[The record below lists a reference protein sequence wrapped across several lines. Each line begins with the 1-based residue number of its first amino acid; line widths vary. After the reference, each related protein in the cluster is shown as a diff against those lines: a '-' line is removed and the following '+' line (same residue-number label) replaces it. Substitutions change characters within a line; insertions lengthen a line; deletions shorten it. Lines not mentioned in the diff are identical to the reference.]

1 MPKNLGRE
9 ATIMK
14 LTKSSLEGQAV
25 PPPSRQAKLPEYD
38 YIFREGEG
46 KGKRTGYLFRLIKHD
61 WWRHIYATLVY
72 FIQALPVWLMPLVV
86 SDVIDLITLK
96 PEGYITRIWID
107 AALFFGSV
115 MLNVPTTMWRCSII
129 DKMMRR
135 STAALRSS
143 VIRKLQRLA
152 ITYHKEMESGV
163 IQSKLLR
170 DIDNAGAYYGTFN
183 QGLVP
188 TVINVIVSVV
198 IALYKNPWVAL
209 FFLCVVPFNVLYIMI
224 FRKTMRVRH
233 REFRKK
239 NEEMSTKMTTLL
251 TMLPLS
257 KAHGLEAREGEDVQ
271 RHIQSVMTAGLKL
284 DGTHA
289 IFGSLMYV
297 VRNVLGGLCLFFC
310 VLLAVIGRITAGE
323 VALFYSLFG
332 SINTYIANIVGV
344 YPQFVAGKDAVNS
357 LFEII
362 NAEDIESASGEMIK
376 PFYKGEVEFE
386 NVSYHYPKEE
396 KDVVKNFNLQVK
408 EGECIAIVGSSGS
421 GKSTVI
427 NLLIGLI
434 DPTDGSVKIDGVPM
448 TEIDKQNYRH
458 FISVVPQNSI
468 LFSGTIRENITY
480 GLECYT
486 EEELLQAVEDA
497 DIHEF
502 LASFPKG
509 LDTLVGEHGDKLSG
523 GQRQRICIAR
533 ALIRNPRI
541 LILDEATSAL
551 DNMAEYYVQKAVNRE
566 VKRRTT
572 FIVAHR
578 LSTIRHA
585 DRIVVM
591 ENGEIVE
598 LGSYEEL
605 MALGGKFSELE
616 RLSRIREEEAKAS

>member
-1 MPKNLGRE
+1 
-9 ATIMK
+9 MK
-14 LTKSSLEGQAV
+14 FMKSALKEQDAV
-25 PPPSRQAKLPEYD
+25 PPPCRQAKLPEYD
-38 YIFREGEG
+38 YIFRPGEG

-72 FIQALPVWLMPLVV
+72 LLQALPVWLMPLVA

-96 PEGYITRIWID
+96 PEGYVMRIWID

-115 MLNVPTTMWRCSII
+115 ILNVPTTMWRSSIVN
-129 DKMMRR
+129 KMLRR
-135 STAALRSS
+135 NTAMLRSS
-143 VIRKLQRLA
+143 VVRKLQRLA
-152 ITYHKEMESGV
+152 ITYHKEMEGGA
-163 IQSKLLR
+163 IQSKFLR
-170 DIDNAGAYYGTFN
+170 DIDSAGAYYGTFN
-183 QGLVP
+183 QSLIP
-188 TVINVIVSVV
+188 AVINVVVSVV
-198 IALYKNPWVAL
+198 IALYKSPWVTL
-209 FFLCVVPFNVLYIMI
+209 FFLCVIPFNVLNIVL
-224 FRKTMRVRH
+224 FRKPMRVRH
-233 REFRKK
+233 KEFRKE
-239 NEEMSTKMTTLL
+239 NEKMSTKMTTLL

-257 KAHGLEAREGEDVQ
+257 KAHGLEEHEDEEVQ
-271 RHIQSVMTAGLKL
+271 RYIQSVTAAGLRL

-289 IFGSLMYV
+289 KFGSLMFV
-297 VRNVLGGLCLFFC
+297 VRNCLSGLCLFFC
-310 VLLAVIGRITAGE
+310 VLLAVLGQITAGD

-332 SINTYIANIVGV
+332 SINGSIATLVNV

-357 LFEII
+357 LSEIM
-362 NAEDIESASGEMIK
+362 NAEDIESATGELIK
-376 PFYKGEVEFE
+376 PFYKGVVEFE

-396 KDVVKNFNLQVK
+396 KDVVKNFNLKVN

-434 DPTDGSVKIDGVPM
+434 DPTEGCVKIDGVPM

-458 FISVVPQNSI
+458 YISVVPQNSI

-480 GLECYT
+480 GLEHYT
-486 EEELLQAVEDA
+486 EEKLLQAVKDA
-497 DIHEF
+497 DINEF
-502 LASFPKG
+502 LPSFPKG
-509 LDTLVGEHGDKLSG
+509 LDTVVGEHGDKLSG

-566 VKRRTT
+566 VKQRTT

-605 MALGGKFSELE
+605 MSLGGKFSELE
-616 RLSRIREEEAKAS
+616 RLSRIREEESA

>member
-1 MPKNLGRE
+1 
-9 ATIMK
+9 MK
-14 LTKSSLEGQAV
+14 LTKSSLEAQEAV
-25 PPPSRQAKLPEYD
+25 PPPSRQAKLYEYD
-38 YIFREGEG
+38 YIFRESVG
-46 KGKRTGYLFRLIKHD
+46 KGKQTGYLFRLIKHD
-61 WWRHIYATLVY
+61 WWRHICATLVY
-72 FIQALPVWLMPLVV
+72 LLQALPVWLMPLVV

-96 PEGYITRIWID
+96 PEGYVTRIWID

-115 MLNVPTTMWRCSII
+115 MLNVPTTMWRSSIVN
-129 DKMMRR
+129 KMLRR
-135 STAALRSS
+135 NTAALRSS

-152 ITYHKEMESGV
+152 ITYHKEMEGGA
-163 IQSKLLR
+163 IQSKFLR
-170 DIDNAGAYYGTFN
+170 DIDSAGGYYGTFN
-183 QGLVP
+183 HAFIP
-188 TVINVIVSVV
+188 AVINVIISIG
-198 IALYKNPWVAL
+198 IALYKSPWVTL
-209 FFLCVVPFNVLYIMI
+209 FFLCVIPFNVLNII
-224 FRKTMRVRH
+224 FFRKSMRVRH
-233 REFRKK
+233 REFRRE
-239 NEEMSTKMTTLL
+239 NEKMSTKMTTLL

-257 KAHGLEAREGEDVQ
+257 KAHGLETHEDEEVQ
-271 RHIQSVMTAGLKL
+271 RYINSVTTAGLRL

-289 IFGSLMYV
+289 KFGSLMFV
-297 VRNVLGGLCLFFC
+297 IRNCLGGLCLFFC
-310 VLLAVIGRITAGE
+310 VLLAVLGQITVGD

-332 SINTYIANIVGV
+332 SINGSIATLVDV
-344 YPQFVAGKDAVNS
+344 YPQFVAGRDAVNS
-357 LFEII
+357 LSEIM
-362 NAEDIESASGEMIK
+362 NAEDIESATGELVK
-376 PFYKGEVEFE
+376 PFYKGEVQFE
-386 NVSYHYPKEE
+386 NVSYHYPKEN
-396 KDVVKNFNLQVK
+396 KDVVRNFNLQVK

-434 DPTDGSVKIDGVPM
+434 DPTEGVVKIDGVPM

-486 EEELLQAVEDA
+486 QEELLQAVEDA
-497 DIHEF
+497 DINEF
-502 LASFPKG
+502 LPSFPKG
-509 LDTLVGEHGDKLSG
+509 LDTVVGEHGDKLSG